1 MGNLNSSIDSYN
13 DDNSYNKGEYNR
25 LNEKLDKMKSKLEL
39 FSVEKNGYLKS
50 IEDLGNKIIIL
61 ENENNLL
68 NKENDILNNEN
79 KELKKENENYNNKI
93 CKFKEQENDYLKK
106 KVFLIL
112 KNNNLY
118 VENKELEREIK
129 NNELIIY
136 NYDLNYKYIKY
147 ILYQQSKI
155 NSKIEDDLNKVY
167 NINSIYLKKNV
178 IKNLINNYL
187 KYNNKKL
194 NEKNNIKFRNIIDYY
209 IKNEENVI
217 KKIMLIDNTIVPDYF
232 EKEIVKNT
240 YNNLLKKILEDL
252 N

>member
-1 MGNLNSSIDSYN
+1 MGGNLNSSIDSYN

-136 NYDLNYKYIKY
+136 NY
-147 ILYQQSKI
+147 
-155 NSKIEDDLNKVY
+155 
-167 NINSIYLKKNV
+167 
-178 IKNLINNYL
+178 
-187 KYNNKKL
+187 
-194 NEKNNIKFRNIIDYY
+194 
-209 IKNEENVI
+209 
-217 KKIMLIDNTIVPDYF
+217 
-232 EKEIVKNT
+232 
-240 YNNLLKKILEDL
+240 
-252 N
+252 

>member
-1 MGNLNSSIDSYN
+1 
-13 DDNSYNKGEYNR
+13 
-25 LNEKLDKMKSKLEL
+25 
-39 FSVEKNGYLKS
+39 
-50 IEDLGNKIIIL
+50 
-61 ENENNLL
+61 
-68 NKENDILNNEN
+68 
-79 KELKKENENYNNKI
+79 
-93 CKFKEQENDYLKK
+93 
-106 KVFLIL
+106 
-112 KNNNLY
+112 
-118 VENKELEREIK
+118 EIK
-129 NNELIIY
+129 NNELIIC

-155 NSKIEDDLNKVY
+155 NSKMEDDLNKVY